1 MDKVNEA
8 REEYPRQVT
17 TSHHQSPLSET
28 TMAAAGVDVG
38 YLATHLGIPETN
50 ISGAIS
56 DPTADLVS
64 AILAAVATKAHEF
77 DTLFSLKLQ
86 LEVEL
91 ETSVRSAEAQRDA
104 SNETAKKA
112 LKDVEEIRQKL
123 NQEETRRQTLENELQ
138 TLISSSSTSQSDIDT
153 LRARIASLETSNRES
168 LAIIDTKNATN
179 EALSQEL
186 QAQHQKTLEL
196 NREVTALQQAVQN
209 ANAAASSSK
218 IREQG
223 LQRQLEA
230 ARRDVEWTDQEL
242 KKVSAE
248 ALSYR
253 KEKGARI
260 AELQRQND
268 DAASMVDSLKR
279 GEQQLRQRLQDAQRK
294 ADDALA
300 KVQQLEEAATRREE
314 DFQQQVDRLQRLHEL
329 TEQQNST
336 QKNRLRTME
345 ERESQVKR
353 ECEEK
358 VQQISKEIASLNM
371 DKEELAQA
379 NESLQAEVGRLEA
392 MIASG
397 SGGSPPGQPGSA
409 PQTPRPLN
417 GSIYRPSSP
426 FTTPGSMRKSISTTQ
441 ALDEYY
447 KVKGQLNVEKQR
459 ANNLAKD
466 LEDVLEQLQAKAP
479 ELEELYAE
487 NERLQSEIQNMS
499 HLSDESFRER
509 DAAKKAA
516 RKAESAASQAQAE
529 ISILRNQLRDLGAQI
544 QMLLFN
550 MHCREKGLDE
560 LSIEETLHFQKLERG
575 QVEGNADNINGMILQ
590 RLVVFKD
597 IQELQEK
604 NEKLLQVTHELGQNM
619 ESEEAIAAKNQAV
632 EDHKERIRLQE
643 ELEVFRDTLRGF
655 KIKTESITKE
665 RDMFRR
671 IVESRASAD
680 ELASALGH
688 PPRDGVL
695 ASIEQNPPADGDYPT
710 LLEDIRKEF
719 EDYRKEQSTDR
730 KTLKEQI
737 EKLSAERTRLQSEV
751 SRITSQLSL
760 ASERF
765 DMLKSNYTALENE
778 NKELQ
783 KRNNALSESAAKQDI
798 RTQNVAEELVEAR
811 AVVESMRSE
820 NANLRAEKNLWQDI
834 QDRLN
839 RDNENLVQEKSRL
852 NGLLATHQTLQNE
865 RELADGETK
874 RRLQATID
882 NLEADLT
889 STKRKLSEE
898 VEEAKK
904 TQLRKEFDAQQSQK
918 RIDELTSNLGQ
929 IREELVAVKTSRDHL
944 QSRVD
949 ELTIQLRS
957 ADERAERLQPRPTP
971 RPGSMA
977 SVFDDSAIEQDGDER
992 IQELIHEATD
1002 LKRDLEMARSQLE
1015 NAQGQVE
1022 RYKELSQASEEELER
1037 LNAAQEQYTQE
1048 MDSTLSTKEAVI
1060 KELEQRIEDLSSE
1073 LSRSNNELS
1082 ALRDAQADVIRRF
1095 EEEKSI
1101 LEEEVK
1107 RLKDDEE
1114 HYRSSSQFHQQD
1126 LRAQAEIA
1134 ASAQQ
1139 AYENEVMKH
1148 GETAKALSNVRNEYN
1163 QLKTSVAKYKAE
1175 AESAKATLLQS
1186 ESSWDERRQKFE
1198 QEISEIRSRWEDA
1211 NAQNKLLHQQLENV
1225 TAQISALQQSRASG
1239 DESLESISA
1248 QPSGLDADK
1257 YRELSNYL
1265 RSEKDILEVQYDIKV
1280 QDAKRLQQQ
1289 LEYTQSQLDDARLK
1303 LEQERSSHGDNDRNT
1318 MAHKD
1323 LMSKLEELNLFR
1335 ESNAA
1340 LRTEA
1345 RQAQA
1350 QLTEKIAK
1358 ITELESTIQP
1368 LEAQIEELQS
1378 QQTFKEAEMK
1388 QLQEDR
1394 DRWQKRTEDILSKH
1408 GRADPA
1414 EVEELKQKVAS
1425 LESERNALQEAEVPL
1440 RERIT
1445 ELENSIATKEA
1456 EWAITREKLINSA
1469 KERSRQL
1476 TTAKNQVV
1484 AEKEQVQQKFEEA
1497 ASELASTKEE
1507 LETFKKAKS
1516 ELEEHVSELKR
1527 QVESLRADSQKAA
1540 TPATPAP
1547 SSEPLESQA
1556 ALSELQ
1562 GQLSAARSEIELIT
1576 SQKVRI
1582 EQELQSTR
1590 DQLSSVI
1597 AEKEQGVTEA
1607 HTQTNG
1613 DLAIQNDVSTRQ
1625 NGLIENT
1632 VAAQPL
1638 SDDER
1643 KKLEEQIAAAE
1654 ARAAE
1659 WEAKAR
1665 ELEQNQDTIVKHR
1678 SDKMKEALNKRLSEF
1693 KASME
1698 SERAQLQ
1705 QDKERL
1711 DADFKLRMEQER
1723 KIWET
1728 EQASLQNE
1736 VKPPSTPQQ
1745 PKPEAPVSTPNTSAP
1760 DINNLGDQEIR
1771 ELVSKNA
1778 TIRSIVQNNIKNKLA
1793 VEAKKMKE
1801 EYEVSTKA
1809 EWEQKILQ
1817 AKDSAHQLATSKMNL
1832 KLNMTENRARMA
1844 NAKIEV
1850 VETAAKDTPQR
1861 PVGEVWEIAKNTKPP
1876 PMPPKQ
1882 APPSAT
1888 PAGSNATTGMFL
1900 CLTERPKLMSQPAP
1914 TNPSTPSK
1922 PTPALQEAKPTP
1934 STTIPPKPAAPSI
1947 PQPAVN
1953 NPFATGPQDQT
1964 PAVNPFAPSSLP
1976 TPQQTASTGIP
1987 QPAQPP
1993 ASQIPK
1999 ASNLPLPG
2007 GARKPSGQQIPRG
2020 GARGGA
2026 SQHRGRGGGHQG
2038 RTSLNPSADNFQPG
2052 AKRPRGDSEVGNGT
2066 KRPRGG
2072 GPVS

>member
-1 MDKVNEA
+1 
-8 REEYPRQVT
+8 
-17 TSHHQSPLSET
+17 
-28 TMAAAGVDVG
+28 MAAAGVDVG
-38 YLATHLGIPETN
+38 YLATHLGMPETN

-56 DPTADLVS
+56 DPTADLVN
-64 AILAAVATKAHEF
+64 AILAAVATRAHEF
-77 DTLFSLKLQ
+77 DTLFSQKLQ

-91 ETSVRSAEAQRDA
+91 ETSVRGAEARRDA

-112 LKDVEEIRQKL
+112 LKDLEDIRQKL

-138 TLISSSSTSQSDIDT
+138 SLKSSTSTSHSDIDT
-153 LRARIASLETSNRES
+153 LRSRVASLETSNRES
-168 LAIIDTKNATN
+168 LAIIDTKNSTN
-179 EALSQEL
+179 ESLSHEL
-186 QAQHQKTLEL
+186 QAQHQKNLRL
-196 NREVTALQQAVQN
+196 NQEVATLQQAVQN

-242 KKVSAE
+242 KKVSTE

-260 AELQRQND
+260 TELQRQND
-268 DAASMVDSLKR
+268 DAASAVESLKR

-300 KVQQLEEAATRREE
+300 KVQQLEEAAARREE
-314 DFQQQVDRLQRLHEL
+314 DFQQRVDRLQRLHEL
-329 TEQQNST
+329 TEQQNAT
-336 QKNRLRTME
+336 QKNRLRAME
-345 ERESQVKR
+345 EREAQVKR
-353 ECEEK
+353 ECEDK

-379 NESLQAEVGRLEA
+379 NETLQAEVGRLEA
-392 MIASG
+392 MIAG
-397 SGGSPPGQPGSA
+397 GPGGSPGQPGST

-417 GSIYRPSSP
+417 GSMYRPSSP

-459 ANNLAKD
+459 ASNLAKD

-509 DAAKKAA
+509 DVAKKAA
-516 RKAESAASQAQAE
+516 RKAETAASQAQAE

-560 LSIEETLHFQKLERG
+560 LSIEETLHFQRLERG
-575 QVEGNADNINGMILQ
+575 QVEGNAENINSMILQ

-632 EDHKERIRLQE
+632 EDHKERIRLQQ
-643 ELEVFRDTLRGF
+643 ELDVFRDTLRGF

-688 PPRDGVL
+688 PRQDGVL
-695 ASIEQNPPADGDYPT
+695 ASIEHNSPMNAEGDYAT
-710 LLEDIRKEF
+710 LLDDIRKEF
-719 EDYRKEQSTDR
+719 DDYRKEQTTDR

-737 EKLSAERTRLQSEV
+737 EKLSTERNRLQSEV

-765 DMLKSNYTALENE
+765 DMLKSNYAALENE

-783 KRNNALSESAAKQDI
+783 KRNHTI
-798 RTQNVAEELVEAR
+798 TQNVAEELVEAR
-811 AVVESMRSE
+811 AM
-820 NANLRAEKNLWQDI
+820 KNLWQDI
-834 QDRLN
+834 QDRLS

-852 NGLLATHQTLQNE
+852 N
-865 RELADGETK
+865 ELADSETK

-882 NLEADLT
+882 TLEADLT
-889 STKRKLSEE
+889 STKRKLAEE
-898 VEEAKK
+898 AEEAKK
-904 TQLRKEFDAQQSQK
+904 AQLRKEFDAQH
-918 RIDELTSNLGQ
+918 Q

-944 QSRVD
+944 QSR
-949 ELTIQLRS
+949 
-957 ADERAERLQPRPTP
+957 ERAERLQPRPTP
-971 RPGSMA
+971 RPGSM
-977 SVFDDSAIEQDGDER
+977 QDGDER

-1002 LKRDLEMARSQLE
+1002 LKRDLEMTK
-1015 NAQGQVE
+1015 
-1022 RYKELSQASEEELER
+1022 YKELSQASEEELER
-1037 LNAAQEQYTQE
+1037 LNSAQEQYAQE
-1048 MDSTLSTKEAVI
+1048 MDNAVSTKEATI
-1060 KELEQRIEDLSSE
+1060 KELEQRLEDLSSE
-1073 LSRSNNELS
+1073 LSRSNSELS
-1082 ALRDAQADVIRRF
+1082 ALQ
-1095 EEEKSI
+1095 EKSI

-1107 RLKDDEE
+1107 RLKADEE
-1114 HYRSSSQFHQQD
+1114 HYISSSQFHQQD

-1134 ASAQQ
+1134 TSAQQ

-1148 GETAKALSNVRNEYN
+1148 GETAKALSNVRNEHN
-1163 QLKTSVAKYKAE
+1163 QLKTSVAKWKAE
-1175 AESAKATLLQS
+1175 AESAKATLMQS
-1186 ESSWDERRQKFE
+1186 ESSWDERRQN
-1198 QEISEIRSRWEDA
+1198 RWEDA

-1225 TAQISALQQSRASG
+1225 TAQISALQESRASG
-1239 DESLESISA
+1239 NDS
-1248 QPSGLDADK
+1248 PDTDK

-1265 RSEKDILEVQYDIKV
+1265 RREKDILEVQFELKV

-1289 LEYTQSQLDDARLK
+1289 LELK
-1303 LEQERSSHGDNDRNT
+1303 LEQERGSHNDNDRST

-1323 LMSKLEELNLFR
+1323 LMSKLEELNLFP
-1335 ESNAA
+1335 
-1340 LRTEA
+1340 

-1350 QLTEKIAK
+1350 QLAEKIAK

-1378 QQTFKEAEMK
+1378 QQSFKEAEMK

-1408 GRADPA
+1408 GRTDPA
-1414 EVEELKQKVAS
+1414 EVEELKQKVAKA
-1425 LESERNALQEAEVPL
+1425 EAPLQEK
-1440 RERIT
+1440 IQ
-1445 ELENSIATKEA
+1445 ELEKSIAEKEA
-1456 EWAITREKLINSA
+1456 EWKVTRERLINSA

-1484 AEKEQVQQKFEEA
+1484 AEKEQAQQKFEEA
-1497 ASELASTKEE
+1497 ASELASTKAE
-1507 LETFKKAKS
+1507 LETFKKAKL
-1516 ELEEHVSELKR
+1516 ELEEQVLEFRR
-1527 QVESLRADSQKAA
+1527 QVESLQAEPQKNAAPIAPLESPDAVRSELETISSQKA
-1540 TPATPAP
+1540 T
-1547 SSEPLESQA
+1547 
-1556 ALSELQ
+1556 
-1562 GQLSAARSEIELIT
+1562 
-1576 SQKVRI
+1576 I
-1582 EQELQSTR
+1582 EQELQNTR

-1597 AEKEQGVTEA
+1597 AEKEQGVAEA

-1613 DLAIQNDVSTRQ
+1613 DSAMENDGEPRQ
-1625 NGLIENT
+1625 NGSTEST
-1632 VAAQPL
+1632 AAFHPL
-1638 SDDER
+1638 SVDER
-1643 KKLEEQIAAAE
+1643 KKLEEQVAASE

-1659 WEAKAR
+1659 WEAKAK

-1693 KASME
+1693 KASVE

-1728 EQASLQNE
+1728 EQASGQSE
-1736 VKPPSTPQQ
+1736 TKPPSTPQQ
-1745 PKPEAPVSTPNTSAP
+1745 PKLEAPVITPSTSVP
-1760 DINNLGDQEIR
+1760 DFSNLGDQEIR

-1778 TIRSIVQNNIKNKLA
+1778 TVRSIVQNNIKNKLA
-1793 VEAKKMKE
+1793 AEAKRMKE
-1801 EYEVSTKA
+1801 EHEIATKA
-1809 EWEQKILQ
+1809 EWEQKISQ
-1817 AKDSAHQLATSKMNL
+1817 AKDSATHLVTSKMNL

-1844 NAKIEV
+1844 NAKLEV
-1850 VETAAKDTPQR
+1850 VESAAKETPQR
-1861 PVGEVWEIAKNTKPP
+1861 AVGEVWELAKAAKPP
-1876 PMPPKQ
+1876 PAPKQ
-1882 APPSAT
+1882 PAPSAT
-1888 PAGSNATTGMFL
+1888 PTGPTATT
-1900 CLTERPKLMSQPAP
+1900 AP
-1914 TNPSTPSK
+1914 TSQSTPTKQVSVSQQA
-1922 PTPALQEAKPTP
+1922 TLTP
-1934 STTIPPKPAAPSI
+1934 STSIPPKPAAANI
-1947 PQPAVN
+1947 PQPVN
-1953 NPFATGPQDQT
+1953 NPFATTQQDQA
-1964 PAVNPFAPSSLP
+1964 PAANPFTQTGLP
-1976 TPQQTASTGIP
+1976 TPQQTAPTGIP
-1987 QPAQPP
+1987 QPAQSST
-1993 ASQIPK
+1993 SQIPK
-1999 ASNLPLPG
+1999 VSNLPIPG
-2007 GARKPSGQQIPRG
+2007 GARKPGGAQIPRG
-2020 GARGGA
+2020 GARGGG
-2026 SQHRGRGGGHQG
+2026 SQRGRGGGHQG
-2038 RTSLNPSADNFQPG
+2038 RASLNPSADNFQPG
-2052 AKRPRGDSEVGNGT
+2052 AKRPRGDSEVGNGQ

-2072 GPVS
+2072 GGSGS

>member
-1 MDKVNEA
+1 
-8 REEYPRQVT
+8 
-17 TSHHQSPLSET
+17 
-28 TMAAAGVDVG
+28 MAAAGVDVG
-38 YLATHLGIPETN
+38 YLATHLGMPETN

-56 DPTADLVS
+56 DPTADLVN
-64 AILAAVATKAHEF
+64 AILAAVTTKAHEF
-77 DTLFSLKLQ
+77 DTLFSQKLQ

-91 ETSVRSAEAQRDA
+91 ETSVRGAEAQRDA

-123 NQEETRRQTLENELQ
+123 NEEETKRQTLENELQ
-138 TLISSSSTSQSDIDT
+138 SLKSSRSTSQSDIDT
-153 LRARIASLETSNRES
+153 LRSRIASLETSNRES
-168 LAIIDTKNATN
+168 LSIIDTKNSTN
-179 EALSQEL
+179 ESLSRDL
-186 QAQHQKTLEL
+186 QAQHQKNLKL
-196 NREVTALQQAVQN
+196 NQEITALQQAKQN
-209 ANAAASSSK
+209 AEAAASSSK

-248 ALSYR
+248 ALNYR

-268 DAASMVDSLKR
+268 DAASTVESLKR

-300 KVQQLEEAATRREE
+300 KVQQLEEAAARREE

-329 TEQQNST
+329 TEQQNAT
-336 QKNRLRTME
+336 QKNRLHAME
-345 ERESQVKR
+345 EREAQVKR
-353 ECEEK
+353 ECEDK
-358 VQQISKEIASLNM
+358 IQRVSKELAAVNM
-371 DKEELAQA
+371 DKEELVQA
-379 NESLQAEVGRLEA
+379 NESLQAEAGRLEA

-397 SGGSPPGQPGSA
+397 SGGSPGQPGSA
-409 PQTPRPLN
+409 PQTPRPQN
-417 GSIYRPSSP
+417 GSMYRPSSP
-426 FTTPGSMRKSISTTQ
+426 FATPGSMRKSISATQ

-459 ANNLAKD
+459 ASNLAKD
-466 LEDVLEQLQAKAP
+466 LEDVLDQLQAKAP

-487 NERLQSEIQNMS
+487 NERLQAEIQNMS
-499 HLSDESFRER
+499 HLSDESFHER
-509 DAAKKAA
+509 DVAKKAA

-529 ISILRNQLRDLGAQI
+529 ITILRNQLRDLGAQI

-550 MHCREKGLDE
+550 MHCQEKGLDE
-560 LSIEETLHFQKLERG
+560 LTIEETLHFQKLERG
-575 QVEGNADNINGMILQ
+575 QVEGNADNINSMILQ

-619 ESEEAIAAKNQAV
+619 DSEEAITAKNQAV
-632 EDHKERIRLQE
+632 EDHNERIRLQQ
-643 ELEVFRDTLRGF
+643 ELDLFKDTLRGF
-655 KIKTESITKE
+655 QVKTESITKE

-671 IVESRASAD
+671 LVESRASAD
-680 ELASALGH
+680 ELASALGR
-688 PPRDGVL
+688 PPQDGVL
-695 ASIEQNPPADGDYPT
+695 ASIEHNSPLNADGFDYAT

-719 EDYRKEQSTDR
+719 DDYRKEQTTDR

-737 EKLSAERTRLQSEV
+737 EKLSAERNRLQSEV

-765 DMLKSNYTALENE
+765 DMLKSNYAALEHE

-783 KRNNALSESAAKQDI
+783 KRNHTMSESAAKQDI

-820 NANLRAEKNLWQDI
+820 NANLRAEKKLWQDI
-834 QDRLN
+834 QDRLS

-865 RELADGETK
+865 RELADAETK

-882 NLEADLT
+882 TLEADLT

-904 TQLRKEFDAQQSQK
+904 AQLRKEFDAQQSQK
-918 RIDELTSNLGQ
+918 RIDELTTNLSQ

-957 ADERAERLQPRPTP
+957 AEERAERLQPRPTP
-971 RPGSMA
+971 RPGSTVSLFDENA
-977 SVFDDSAIEQDGDER
+977 SQHDSDER

-1002 LKRDLEMARSQLE
+1002 LKRDLEMTRSQLE
-1015 NAQGQVE
+1015 HAQGQVE
-1022 RYKELSQASEEELER
+1022 TYKQLSRDSEEELER
-1037 LNAAQEQYTQE
+1037 LNSAQEQYAQE
-1048 MDSTLSTKEAVI
+1048 MDNTLSTKEATI
-1060 KELEQRIEDLSSE
+1060 KELEQRVEDLSSE
-1073 LSRSNNELS
+1073 LSRSNGDLS
-1082 ALRDAQADVIRRF
+1082 ALRDSQADLARRF
-1095 EEEKSI
+1095 EEEKAI

-1107 RLKDDEE
+1107 RLKGDEE
-1114 HYRSSSQFHQQD
+1114 NYLSSSQFHQQD

-1134 ASAQQ
+1134 ASAQE

-1163 QLKTSVAKYKAE
+1163 QLKTSVAKCKAE
-1175 AESAKATLLQS
+1175 AESAKATLMQS
-1186 ESSWDERRQKFE
+1186 ESSWDERRQRFE
-1198 QEISEIRSRWEDA
+1198 QEISEIRTRWEDA
-1211 NAQNKLLHQQLENV
+1211 NAQNTLLHKQLENV
-1225 TAQISALQQSRASG
+1225 TTQISQLQESRISS
-1239 DESLESISA
+1239 DESLEAISA
-1248 QPSGLDADK
+1248 QPSSSDADK

-1265 RSEKDILEVQYDIKV
+1265 RREKDILEVQLELKV

-1289 LEYTQSQLDDARLK
+1289 LEYTQSQLDEARLK
-1303 LEQERSSHGDNDRNT
+1303 LEQERGSHDDNERNT

-1335 ESNAA
+1335 ESSAA

-1350 QLTEKIAK
+1350 QLTEKITK
-1358 ITELESTIQP
+1358 IAELESTIQP

-1378 QQTFKEAEMK
+1378 QQNFKEAEMK

-1408 GRADPA
+1408 GRTDPA

-1425 LESERNALQEAEVPL
+1425 LESERNALQEAEAPL
-1440 RERIT
+1440 NEKIEELEKSIAAKEADWAVTRER
-1445 ELENSIATKEA
+1445 
-1456 EWAITREKLINSA
+1456 LINSA

-1476 TTAKNQVV
+1476 TTAKNLVV
-1484 AEKEQVQQKFEEA
+1484 TEKEQIQQRFEEA
-1497 ASELASTKEE
+1497 ANDLASTKEE
-1507 LETFKKAKS
+1507 LETFRRVNL
-1516 ELEEHVSELKR
+1516 ELEEQVLEFKR
-1527 QVESLRADSQKAA
+1527 QFDSLQADAQKNP
-1540 TPATPAP
+1540 TPVAP
-1547 SSEPLESQA
+1547 SEPVDTQA

-1562 GQLSAARSEIELIT
+1562 NQLDATRSELET
-1576 SQKVRI
+1576 VSSQKASI
-1582 EQELQSTR
+1582 EQELQNTR
-1590 DQLSSVI
+1590 DQLDSAI
-1597 AEKEQGVTEA
+1597 AEKGQPVAEA

-1613 DLAIQNDVSTRQ
+1613 DTAMENDVEPQQ
-1625 NGLIENT
+1625 NGSAESIPPS
-1632 VAAQPL
+1632 QPL
-1638 SDDER
+1638 SSDER
-1643 KKLEEQIAAAE
+1643 KNLEERIAASE
-1654 ARAAE
+1654 ARATE
-1659 WEAKAR
+1659 WEAKAKD
-1665 ELEQNQDTIVKHR
+1665 LEQNQDTIVKHR

-1698 SERAQLQ
+1698 NERAQLQ

-1711 DADFKLRMEQER
+1711 DADFQLRMEQER

-1728 EQASLQNE
+1728 EQASGQSE
-1736 VKPPSTPQQ
+1736 MKIPSTPQQ
-1745 PKPEAPVSTPNTSAP
+1745 PKLEAPAATPSTSVP
-1760 DINNLGDQEIR
+1760 DLNNLSDQEIR

-1778 TIRSIVQNNIKNKLA
+1778 TVRSIVQNNIKSKLA
-1793 VEAKKMKE
+1793 AEAKRLKE
-1801 EYEVSTKA
+1801 EHEATTKA
-1809 EWEQKILQ
+1809 ELDQKIAQ
-1817 AKDSAHQLATSKMNL
+1817 ARDSATQLVTSRVNL

-1850 VETAAKDTPQR
+1850 VETAAKETPQR
-1861 PVGEVWEIAKNTKPP
+1861 PVGEVWEMAKVAKPP
-1876 PMPPKQ
+1876 PAPKQ
-1882 APPSAT
+1882 PAPSAT
-1888 PAGSNATTGMFL
+1888 PTGPTATT
-1900 CLTERPKLMSQPAP
+1900 AP
-1914 TNPSTPSK
+1914 TSQSTPSK
-1922 PTPALQEAKPTP
+1922 QAPVSQETKLTP
-1934 STTIPPKPAAPSI
+1934 STTIPPKPAAPNTA
-1947 PQPAVN
+1947 QLAN
-1953 NPFATGPQDQT
+1953 NPFATSQQGQAPQGT
-1964 PAVNPFAPSSLP
+1964 ATANPFAQSSLP
-1976 TPQQTASTGIP
+1976 TPQQNTPLGIP
-1987 QPAQPP
+1987 QPAQAS

-1999 ASNLPLPG
+1999 VSNLPLPG
-2007 GARKPSGQQIPRG
+2007 GARKPSGPQIPRG
-2020 GARGGA
+2020 GARGGGA
-2026 SQHRGRGGGHQG
+2026 QRGRGGSHQG
-2038 RTSLNPSADNFQPG
+2038 RMSMNPSADNFQPG

-2072 GPVS
+2072 GGAGS

>member
-1 MDKVNEA
+1 
-8 REEYPRQVT
+8 
-17 TSHHQSPLSET
+17 
-28 TMAAAGVDVG
+28 MAS
-38 YLATHLGIPETN
+38 Y
-50 ISGAIS
+50 
-56 DPTADLVS
+56 
-64 AILAAVATKAHEF
+64 
-77 DTLFSLKLQ
+77 TLP
-86 LEVEL
+86 
-91 ETSVRSAEAQRDA
+91 
-104 SNETAKKA
+104 
-112 LKDVEEIRQKL
+112 
-123 NQEETRRQTLENELQ
+123 ETRRQTLENELQ
-138 TLISSSSTSQSDIDT
+138 SLKSSTSTSHSDIDT
-153 LRARIASLETSNRES
+153 LRSRVASLETSNRES
-168 LAIIDTKNATN
+168 LAIIDTKNSTN
-179 EALSQEL
+179 ESLSHEL
-186 QAQHQKTLEL
+186 QAQHQKNLRL
-196 NREVTALQQAVQN
+196 NQEVATLQQAVQN

-242 KKVSAE
+242 KKVSTE

-260 AELQRQND
+260 TELQRQND
-268 DAASMVDSLKR
+268 DAASAVESLKR

-300 KVQQLEEAATRREE
+300 KVQQLEEAAARREE
-314 DFQQQVDRLQRLHEL
+314 DFQQRVDRLQRLHEL
-329 TEQQNST
+329 TEQQNAT
-336 QKNRLRTME
+336 QKNRLRAME
-345 ERESQVKR
+345 EREAQVKR
-353 ECEEK
+353 ECEDK

-379 NESLQAEVGRLEA
+379 NETLQAEVGRLEA
-392 MIASG
+392 MIAG
-397 SGGSPPGQPGSA
+397 GPGGSPGQPGST

-417 GSIYRPSSP
+417 GSMYRPSSP

-459 ANNLAKD
+459 ASNLAKD

-509 DAAKKAA
+509 DVAKKAA
-516 RKAESAASQAQAE
+516 RKAETAASQAQAE

-560 LSIEETLHFQKLERG
+560 LSIEETLHFQRLERG
-575 QVEGNADNINGMILQ
+575 QVEGNAENINSMILQ

-632 EDHKERIRLQE
+632 EDHKERIRLQQ
-643 ELEVFRDTLRGF
+643 ELDVFRDTLRGF

-688 PPRDGVL
+688 PRQDGVL
-695 ASIEQNPPADGDYPT
+695 ASIEHNSPMNAEGDYAT
-710 LLEDIRKEF
+710 LLDDIRKEF
-719 EDYRKEQSTDR
+719 DDYRKEQTTDR

-737 EKLSAERTRLQSEV
+737 EKLSTERNRLQSEV

-765 DMLKSNYTALENE
+765 DMLKSNYAALENE

-783 KRNNALSESAAKQDI
+783 KRNHTMSESAAKQDI

-811 AVVESMRSE
+811 AMVESMRSE
-820 NANLRAEKNLWQDI
+820 NANFRAEKNLWQDI
-834 QDRLN
+834 QDRLS

-865 RELADGETK
+865 RELADSETK

-882 NLEADLT
+882 TLEADLT
-889 STKRKLSEE
+889 STKRKLAEE
-898 VEEAKK
+898 AEEAKK
-904 TQLRKEFDAQQSQK
+904 AQLRKEFDAQQSQK
-918 RIDELTSNLGQ
+918 RIDELTTNLSQ

-957 ADERAERLQPRPTP
+957 AEERAERLQPRPTP
-971 RPGSMA
+971 RPGSMV
-977 SVFDDSAIEQDGDER
+977 SIFDENANQQDGDER

-1002 LKRDLEMARSQLE
+1002 LKRDLEMTKSQLE

-1037 LNAAQEQYTQE
+1037 LNSAQEQYAQE
-1048 MDSTLSTKEAVI
+1048 MDNAVSTKEATI
-1060 KELEQRIEDLSSE
+1060 KELEQRLEDLSSE
-1073 LSRSNNELS
+1073 LSRSNSELS
-1082 ALRDAQADVIRRF
+1082 ALRDSQADVSRRF

-1107 RLKDDEE
+1107 RLKADEE
-1114 HYRSSSQFHQQD
+1114 HYISSSQFHQQD

-1134 ASAQQ
+1134 TSAQQ

-1148 GETAKALSNVRNEYN
+1148 GETAKALSNVRNEHN
-1163 QLKTSVAKYKAE
+1163 QLKTSVAKWKAE
-1175 AESAKATLLQS
+1175 AESAKATLMQS

-1225 TAQISALQQSRASG
+1225 TAQISALQESRASG
-1239 DESLESISA
+1239 NESLETIA
-1248 QPSGLDADK
+1248 AHPSSPDTDK

-1265 RSEKDILEVQYDIKV
+1265 RREKDILEVQFELKV

-1289 LEYTQSQLDDARLK
+1289 LEYTQSQLDEARLK
-1303 LEQERSSHGDNDRNT
+1303 LEQERGSHNDNDRST

-1335 ESNAA
+1335 ESSAA

-1378 QQTFKEAEMK
+1378 QQSFKEAEMK

-1408 GRADPA
+1408 GRTDPA

-1425 LESERNALQEAEVPL
+1425 LESERNALQEAEAPL
-1440 RERIT
+1440 QEKIQ
-1445 ELENSIATKEA
+1445 ELEKSIAEKEA
-1456 EWAITREKLINSA
+1456 EWKVTRERLINSA

-1484 AEKEQVQQKFEEA
+1484 AEKEQAQQKFEEA
-1497 ASELASTKEE
+1497 ASELASTKAE
-1507 LETFKKAKS
+1507 LETFKKAKL
-1516 ELEEHVSELKR
+1516 ELEEQVLEFRR
-1527 QVESLRADSQKAA
+1527 QVESLQAEPQKNAA
-1540 TPATPAP
+1540 PIAP
-1547 SSEPLESQA
+1547 LESPESQA
-1556 ALSELQ
+1556 ALYELQ
-1562 GQLSAARSEIELIT
+1562 GQLSAVRSELETIS
-1576 SQKVRI
+1576 SQKATI
-1582 EQELQSTR
+1582 EQELQNTR

-1597 AEKEQGVTEA
+1597 AEKEQGVAEA

-1613 DLAIQNDVSTRQ
+1613 DSAMENDGEPRQ
-1625 NGLIENT
+1625 NGSTEST
-1632 VAAQPL
+1632 AAFHPL
-1638 SDDER
+1638 SVDER
-1643 KKLEEQIAAAE
+1643 KKLEEQVAASE

-1659 WEAKAR
+1659 WEAKAK

-1693 KASME
+1693 KASVE

-1728 EQASLQNE
+1728 EQASGQSE
-1736 VKPPSTPQQ
+1736 TKPPSTPQQ
-1745 PKPEAPVSTPNTSAP
+1745 PKLEAPVITPSTSVP
-1760 DINNLGDQEIR
+1760 DFSNLGDQEIR

-1778 TIRSIVQNNIKNKLA
+1778 TVRSIVQNNIKNKLA
-1793 VEAKKMKE
+1793 AEAKRMKE
-1801 EYEVSTKA
+1801 EHEIATKA
-1809 EWEQKILQ
+1809 EWEQKISQ
-1817 AKDSAHQLATSKMNL
+1817 AKDSATHLVTSKMNL

-1844 NAKIEV
+1844 NAKLEV
-1850 VETAAKDTPQR
+1850 VESAAKETPQR
-1861 PVGEVWEIAKNTKPP
+1861 AVGEVWELAKAAKPP
-1876 PMPPKQ
+1876 PAPKQ
-1882 APPSAT
+1882 PAPSAT
-1888 PAGSNATTGMFL
+1888 PTGPTATTGMSF
-1900 CLTERPKLMSQPAP
+1900 CRTLM
-1914 TNPSTPSK
+1914 N
-1922 PTPALQEAKPTP
+1922 
-1934 STTIPPKPAAPSI
+1934 
-1947 PQPAVN
+1947 
-1953 NPFATGPQDQT
+1953 
-1964 PAVNPFAPSSLP
+1964 SS
-1976 TPQQTASTGIP
+1976 
-1987 QPAQPP
+1987 
-1993 ASQIPK
+1993 
-1999 ASNLPLPG
+1999 
-2007 GARKPSGQQIPRG
+2007 
-2020 GARGGA
+2020 
-2026 SQHRGRGGGHQG
+2026 
-2038 RTSLNPSADNFQPG
+2038 
-2052 AKRPRGDSEVGNGT
+2052 
-2066 KRPRGG
+2066 
-2072 GPVS
+2072 

>member
-1 MDKVNEA
+1 
-8 REEYPRQVT
+8 
-17 TSHHQSPLSET
+17 
-28 TMAAAGVDVG
+28 MAAAGVDVG
-38 YLATHLGIPETN
+38 YLATHLGMPETN
-50 ISGAIS
+50 ISNAIS
-56 DPTADLVS
+56 DPTADLVN
-64 AILAAVATKAHEF
+64 AILAAVTTKVHEF
-77 DTLFSLKLQ
+77 DTLFSQKLQ

-91 ETSVRSAEAQRDA
+91 ESSVRGAEAQRDA

-112 LKDVEEIRQKL
+112 LKDVEELRQKL
-123 NQEETRRQTLENELQ
+123 NEEETKRQTLENELQ
-138 TLISSSSTSQSDIDT
+138 SLKSSSSTSQSDIDS
-153 LRARIASLETSNRES
+153 LRSRITSLETSNRES
-168 LAIIDTKNATN
+168 LAIIDTKNSTN
-179 EALSQEL
+179 ESLSQEL
-186 QAQHQKTLEL
+186 QAQHQKNLKL
-196 NREVTALQQAVQN
+196 NQEVTALQQAKQN
-209 ANAAASSSK
+209 AEAAASSTK

-268 DAASMVDSLKR
+268 DVASTVESLKR

-300 KVQQLEEAATRREE
+300 KVQQLEEAAARREE

-329 TEQQNST
+329 TEQQNAT
-336 QKNRLRTME
+336 QKNRLHAME
-345 ERESQVKR
+345 EREAQVKR
-353 ECEEK
+353 ECEDK
-358 VQQISKEIASLNM
+358 VQRVSKELASLNM

-379 NESLQAEVGRLEA
+379 NESLQADVGRLEA
-392 MIASG
+392 MIAG
-397 SGGSPPGQPGSA
+397 GHGGSPGQPGSA
-409 PQTPRPLN
+409 PQTPRPQN
-417 GSIYRPSSP
+417 GSMYRPSSP
-426 FTTPGSMRKSISTTQ
+426 FATPASMRKSISATQ

-459 ANNLAKD
+459 ASNLAKD
-466 LEDVLEQLQAKAP
+466 LEDVLDQLQAKAP

-487 NERLQSEIQNMS
+487 NERLQSEIRNMS

-509 DAAKKAA
+509 DVAKKAA
-516 RKAESAASQAQAE
+516 RKAESTASQGQAE
-529 ISILRNQLRDLGAQI
+529 ITILRNQLRDLGAQI

-575 QVEGNADNINGMILQ
+575 QVEGNADNINSMILQ

-632 EDHKERIRLQE
+632 EDHNERIRLQQ
-643 ELEVFRDTLRGF
+643 ELDVFRDTLRGF
-655 KIKTESITKE
+655 QVKTESITKE

-671 IVESRASAD
+671 LVESRASAD

-688 PPRDGVL
+688 PPQSGVL
-695 ASIEQNPPADGDYPT
+695 ASIEQNSPMNADGFDYAT

-719 EDYRKEQSTDR
+719 DDYRKEQTTDR

-737 EKLSAERTRLQSEV
+737 EKLSADRNRLQSEV

-765 DMLKSNYTALENE
+765 DMLKSNYAALENE

-783 KRNNALSESAAKQDI
+783 KRNNTMSESAAKQDI

-811 AVVESMRSE
+811 TVVEGMRSE
-820 NANLRAEKNLWQDI
+820 NANLRAEKKLWQDI
-834 QDRLN
+834 QDRLS

-865 RELADGETK
+865 REHADAEIK

-882 NLEADLT
+882 TLEADLT

-904 TQLRKEFDAQQSQK
+904 AQLRKEFDAQQSQK
-918 RIDELTSNLGQ
+918 RIDELTTNLSQ
-929 IREELVAVKTSRDHL
+929 IREELVAVKTSKDHL

-957 ADERAERLQPRPTP
+957 AEERAERLQPRPTP
-971 RPGSMA
+971 RPGSMV
-977 SVFDDSAIEQDGDER
+977 SIFDENVTQHDSDER

-1002 LKRDLEMARSQLE
+1002 LKRDLEMTKSQLE
-1015 NAQGQVE
+1015 HAQGQVE
-1022 RYKELSQASEEELER
+1022 TYKELSRSSEEELER
-1037 LNAAQEQYTQE
+1037 LNSAQGQYAQE
-1048 MDSTLSTKEAVI
+1048 MDNILSTKEAAI
-1060 KELEQRIEDLSSE
+1060 KELEQRVEDLSSE
-1073 LSRSNNELS
+1073 LSRSNGELS
-1082 ALRDAQADVIRRF
+1082 ALRDSQADLTRHF
-1095 EEEKSI
+1095 EEEKAI
-1101 LEEEVK
+1101 LEEDVK
-1107 RLKDDEE
+1107 RLKGDEE
-1114 HYRSSSQFHQQD
+1114 HYLSSSQFHQQD

-1134 ASAQQ
+1134 ASAQE

-1148 GETAKALSNVRNEYN
+1148 GETAKALSNIRNEYN
-1163 QLKTSVAKYKAE
+1163 QLKTTVAKFKAE
-1175 AESAKATLLQS
+1175 AESAKATLMQS
-1186 ESSWDERRQKFE
+1186 ESSWEERRQRFE
-1198 QEISEIRSRWEDA
+1198 QEISEVRGRWEDA
-1211 NAQNKLLHQQLENV
+1211 NTQNKLLHQQLENV
-1225 TAQISALQQSRASG
+1225 IAQISALQESRTSSN
-1239 DESLESISA
+1239 ESLETISA
-1248 QPSGLDADK
+1248 QPSSSDADK

-1265 RSEKDILEVQYDIKV
+1265 RREKDILEVQFEIKV

-1289 LEYTQSQLDDARLK
+1289 LEYTHSQLDEARLK
-1303 LEQERSSHGDNDRNT
+1303 LEQERGSHGDNERNT

-1323 LMSKLEELNLFR
+1323 LMGKLEELNLFR
-1335 ESNAA
+1335 ESSTA

-1358 ITELESTIQP
+1358 ISELESTIQP

-1378 QQTFKEAEMK
+1378 QQSFKEAEMK

-1408 GRADPA
+1408 GRTDPA
-1414 EVEELKQKVAS
+1414 EVEELRQKVAS
-1425 LESERNALQEAEVPL
+1425 LESERNALQEAETPL
-1440 RERIT
+1440 KEKIEELEKSITAKEADWAVTRER
-1445 ELENSIATKEA
+1445 
-1456 EWAITREKLINSA
+1456 LINSA

-1476 TTAKNQVV
+1476 TTSKNLVV
-1484 AEKEQVQQKFEEA
+1484 VEKEQVQQRFEEA

-1507 LETFKKAKS
+1507 LEIFKRVKC
-1516 ELEEHVSELKR
+1516 ELEEQVLEFKR
-1527 QVESLRADSQKAA
+1527 QVDLLRTEAQNNNA
-1540 TPATPAP
+1540 TPVA
-1547 SSEPLESQA
+1547 PLESADTQA

-1562 GQLSAARSEIELIT
+1562 SQLSATRSELET
-1576 SQKVRI
+1576 VSSQKASI

-1590 DQLSSVI
+1590 DQLSSAV
-1597 AEKEQGVTEA
+1597 AEQGQSVAEA

-1613 DLAIQNDVSTRQ
+1613 DTTMENEVEPRQ
-1625 NGLIENT
+1625 NGSAEGT
-1632 VAAQPL
+1632 TSFQPL
-1638 SDDER
+1638 SVDER
-1643 KKLEEQIAAAE
+1643 RKLEDQIAASE
-1654 ARAAE
+1654 ARAVE

-1665 ELEQNQDTIVKHR
+1665 ELEQNQDIIVKHR

-1698 SERAQLQ
+1698 SERAQLE

-1711 DADFKLRMEQER
+1711 AADFKLRMEQER

-1728 EQASLQNE
+1728 EQATGQSDMK
-1736 VKPPSTPQQ
+1736 VPSTPQR
-1745 PKPEAPVSTPNTSAP
+1745 PKVEPPTTTPSTSIP
-1760 DINNLGDQEIR
+1760 DLNNLNDQEIR
-1771 ELVSKNA
+1771 ELVSKNS
-1778 TIRSIVQNNIKNKLA
+1778 TVRSIVQNNIKSKLA
-1793 VEAKKMKE
+1793 AEIKRIKE
-1801 EYEVSTKA
+1801 EHEIATKA
-1809 EWEQKILQ
+1809 ELEQKIVQPKEELEIAAKAELEQKIAQ
-1817 AKDSAHQLATSKMNL
+1817 AKDQATQLVTSKMNL

-1850 VETAAKDTPQR
+1850 VQTAAKETPQR
-1861 PVGEVWEIAKNTKPP
+1861 PVGEVWEIAKNAKPP
-1876 PMPPKQ
+1876 PVPKQ
-1882 APPSAT
+1882 PAPSAI
-1888 PAGSNATTGMFL
+1888 PAGSTASTT
-1900 CLTERPKLMSQPAP
+1900 TIAPISQP
-1914 TNPSTPSK
+1914 TPSK
-1922 PTPALQEAKPTP
+1922 QASVSQETKLAP
-1934 STTIPPKPAAPSI
+1934 STTIPPKPAAPNAQLAS
-1947 PQPAVN
+1947 
-1953 NPFATGPQDQT
+1953 NPFANSQQGQAPQ
-1964 PAVNPFAPSSLP
+1964 AVVAANPFAQSGPP
-1976 TPQQTASTGIP
+1976 TPQQIVPSGIP
-1987 QPAQPP
+1987 QLPQTS

-1999 ASNLPLPG
+1999 VSNLPIPG
-2007 GARKPSGQQIPRG
+2007 GARKPSGAQIPRG
-2020 GARGGA
+2020 GTRGGGP
-2026 SQHRGRGGGHQG
+2026 QRGRGGGHPG
-2038 RTSLNPSADNFQPG
+2038 RTSLNPSVDNFQPLG
-2052 AKRPRGDSEVGNGT
+2052 KRARADSEVGNGT

-2072 GPVS
+2072 GVGPGS

>member
-1 MDKVNEA
+1 
-8 REEYPRQVT
+8 
-17 TSHHQSPLSET
+17 
-28 TMAAAGVDVG
+28 MAAAGVDAG
-38 YLATHLGIPETN
+38 YLATHLGMPETN

-56 DPTADLVS
+56 DPTADLVT

-77 DTLFSLKLQ
+77 DTLFSQKLQ

-91 ETSVRSAEAQRDA
+91 ETSVRGAEAQRDA

-138 TLISSSSTSQSDIDT
+138 TLKSSSSTSQSDIDA
-153 LRARIASLETSNRES
+153 LRARITSLETSNRES
-168 LAIIDTKNATN
+168 LAIIDTKNSTN

-268 DAASMVDSLKR
+268 DAASMVESLKR

-300 KVQQLEEAATRREE
+300 KVQQLEEAAARREE

-329 TEQQNST
+329 TEQQNAT
-336 QKNRLRTME
+336 QKNRLRAME
-345 ERESQVKR
+345 EREAQVKR
-353 ECEEK
+353 ECEDK

-392 MIASG
+392 MIAG
-397 SGGSPPGQPGSA
+397 GPGGSPPGQPGSA

-417 GSIYRPSSP
+417 GSMYRPSSP
-426 FTTPGSMRKSISTTQ
+426 FATPGSMRKSISTTQ

-459 ANNLAKD
+459 ASNLAKD

-509 DAAKKAA
+509 DTAKKAA
-516 RKAESAASQAQAE
+516 RRAESAASQAQAE

-560 LSIEETLHFQKLERG
+560 LSIEETLHLQKLERG
-575 QVEGNADNINGMILQ
+575 QVEGNAENINGMILQ

-680 ELASALGH
+680 EIASALGH

-695 ASIEQNPPADGDYPT
+695 ASIENNTPMNADGDYAT

-719 EDYRKEQSTDR
+719 DDYRKEQTTDR

-737 EKLSAERTRLQSEV
+737 KKLSADRNRLQSEV

-765 DMLKSNYTALENE
+765 DMLKSNYSALENE

-811 AVVESMRSE
+811 AMVESMRSE

-834 QDRLN
+834 QDRLS

-865 RELADGETK
+865 RELADAETK
-874 RRLQATID
+874 RRLQNTID
-882 NLEADLT
+882 TLEADLA
-889 STKRKLSEE
+889 STKRKLTEE
-898 VEEAKK
+898 VDEAKK
-904 TQLRKEFDAQQSQK
+904 AQLRKEFDAQQSQK
-918 RIDELTSNLGQ
+918 RIDELTANLGQ

-949 ELTIQLRS
+949 ELSIQLRS
-957 ADERAERLQPRPTP
+957 AEERAERLQPRPTP
-971 RPGSMA
+971 RPGSMV
-977 SVFDDSAIEQDGDER
+977 SIFDENTTQQDSDER

-1002 LKRDLEMARSQLE
+1002 LKRDLEMTKSQLE

-1037 LNAAQEQYTQE
+1037 LNSAQEQYTQE
-1048 MDSTLSTKEAVI
+1048 MDNTLSTKEATI

-1073 LSRSNNELS
+1073 LSRSNSELS
-1082 ALRDAQADVIRRF
+1082 ALRDSQADITRRF
-1095 EEEKSI
+1095 EDEKSI

-1107 RLKDDEE
+1107 RLKGDEE

-1163 QLKTSVAKYKAE
+1163 QLKTSVAKFKAE

-1225 TAQISALQQSRASG
+1225 TAQISALQQSRTSG
-1239 DESLESISA
+1239 DESLESISG
-1248 QPSGLDADK
+1248 QPSTSDADE

-1265 RSEKDILEVQYDIKV
+1265 RREKDILEVQYDLKV
-1280 QDAKRLQQQ
+1280 QEAKRLQQQ
-1289 LEYTQSQLDDARLK
+1289 LEYTQSQLDEARLK
-1303 LEQERSSHGDNDRNT
+1303 LEQERGSHGDNDRTT

-1340 LRTEA
+1340 LRAEA

-1350 QLTEKIAK
+1350 QLTEKITK
-1358 ITELESTIQP
+1358 ITDLESTIQP

-1378 QQTFKEAEMK
+1378 QQAFKEAELK

-1414 EVEELKQKVAS
+1414 EVEELKQKVAN
-1425 LESERNALQEAEVPL
+1425 LESERNALQEAEAPL
-1440 RERIT
+1440 RQRIQ
-1445 ELENSIATKEA
+1445 ELESSIATKEA
-1456 EWAITREKLINSA
+1456 EWAVTREKLINSA
-1469 KERSRQL
+1469 KERSRVL
-1476 TTAKNQVV
+1476 TTAKNQVL

-1507 LETFKKAKS
+1507 LESFKKAKS
-1516 ELEEHVSELKR
+1516 ELEEHVLEFKR
-1527 QVESLRADSQKAA
+1527 QVESLQAESQK
-1540 TPATPAP
+1540 TVTPAP
-1547 SSEPLESQA
+1547 PTEPVESQA

-1562 GQLSAARSEIELIT
+1562 GQLSATRSELELVS
-1576 SQKVRI
+1576 SQKADI

-1590 DQLSSVI
+1590 DQLSSVM

-1613 DLAIQNDVSTRQ
+1613 DSVMENNVEVHQ
-1625 NGLIENT
+1625 NGQTEATPATQL
-1632 VAAQPL
+1632 L

-1643 KKLEEQIAAAE
+1643 RKLEEQIAAAE

-1659 WEAKAR
+1659 WEAKAK
-1665 ELEQNQDTIVKHR
+1665 ELEQNQDAIVKQR
-1678 SDKMKEALNKRLSEF
+1678 SDKMKEALNKRLSEY

-1711 DADFKLRMEQER
+1711 EADFKLRMEQER

-1745 PKPEAPVSTPNTSAP
+1745 PKPEAPVATPSTSVP
-1760 DINNLGDQEIR
+1760 DLNSLGDQEIR

-1778 TIRSIVQNNIKNKLA
+1778 TIRSIVQNNIKSKLA
-1793 VEAKKMKE
+1793 AETKKMKE
-1801 EYEVSTKA
+1801 EHEAITKA
-1809 EWEQKILQ
+1809 ELDQKIAQ
-1817 AKDSAHQLATSKMNL
+1817 ARDSATQLAQSKMNL
-1832 KLNMTENRARMA
+1832 KLNMTENRARMM

-1861 PVGEVWEIAKNTKPP
+1861 PVGEVWEIAKNAKPP
-1876 PMPPKQ
+1876 PVPPKQ
-1882 APPSAT
+1882 PAPSAT
-1888 PAGSNATTGMFL
+1888 PTASNATT
-1900 CLTERPKLMSQPAP
+1900 AP
-1914 TNPSTPSK
+1914 TNQSTPSK
-1922 PTPALQEAKPTP
+1922 PAPVLQEAKAAP
-1934 STTIPPKPAAPSI
+1934 STTIPPKPTAPGI
-1947 PQPAVN
+1947 PQPTLN
-1953 NPFATGPQDQT
+1953 NPFAPGPQDQT
-1964 PAVNPFAPSSLP
+1964 PAAGNPFSSSLP
-1976 TPQQTASTGIP
+1976 TPQQTATTGIP
-1987 QPAQPP
+1987 QPT
-1993 ASQIPK
+1993 SQIPK
-1999 ASNLPLPG
+1999 VYLA
-2007 GARKPSGQQIPRG
+2007 GAHVVEVLSEDVVVATKD
-2020 GARGGA
+2020 
-2026 SQHRGRGGGHQG
+2026 GRVSI
-2038 RTSLNPSADNFQPG
+2038 RRRIISSLGETA
-2052 AKRPRGDSEVGNGT
+2052 
-2066 KRPRGG
+2066 
-2072 GPVS
+2072 

>member
-1 MDKVNEA
+1 M
-8 REEYPRQVT
+8 
-17 TSHHQSPLSET
+17 
-28 TMAAAGVDVG
+28 
-38 YLATHLGIPETN
+38 
-50 ISGAIS
+50 
-56 DPTADLVS
+56 
-64 AILAAVATKAHEF
+64 
-77 DTLFSLKLQ
+77 
-86 LEVEL
+86 
-91 ETSVRSAEAQRDA
+91 
-104 SNETAKKA
+104 
-112 LKDVEEIRQKL
+112 
-123 NQEETRRQTLENELQ
+123 RRQTLENELQ
-138 TLISSSSTSQSDIDT
+138 TLRSSSSTSQSDIDA
-153 LRARIASLETSNRES
+153 LRARIVSLETSNRES
-168 LAIIDTKNATN
+168 LAIIDTKNSTN

-248 ALSYR
+248 ALNYR

-268 DAASMVDSLKR
+268 DAASMVESLKR

-300 KVQQLEEAATRREE
+300 KVQQLEEAAARREE

-329 TEQQNST
+329 TEQQNAT
-336 QKNRLRTME
+336 QKNRLRAME
-345 ERESQVKR
+345 EREAQVKR
-353 ECEEK
+353 ECEDK

-371 DKEELAQA
+371 DKEELTQA

-397 SGGSPPGQPGSA
+397 SGGSPPGLPGSA

-417 GSIYRPSSP
+417 GSMYRPSSP

-459 ANNLAKD
+459 ASNLAKD

-560 LSIEETLHFQKLERG
+560 LSIEETLHLQKLERG
-575 QVEGNADNINGMILQ
+575 QVEGNAENINGMILQ

-680 ELASALGH
+680 EIASALGH

-695 ASIEQNPPADGDYPT
+695 ASIENNSPMNADSDYAT

-719 EDYRKEQSTDR
+719 DDYRKEQTTDR

-737 EKLSAERTRLQSEV
+737 EKLSADRNRLQSEV
-751 SRITSQLSL
+751 SRISSQLSL

-765 DMLKSNYTALENE
+765 DMLKSNYAALENE

-811 AVVESMRSE
+811 AMVESMRSE

-834 QDRLN
+834 QDRLS

-865 RELADGETK
+865 RELADAETK
-874 RRLQATID
+874 RRLQNTID
-882 NLEADLT
+882 TLEADLA
-889 STKRKLSEE
+889 STKRKLAEE

-904 TQLRKEFDAQQSQK
+904 AQLRKEFDAQQSQK
-918 RIDELTSNLGQ
+918 RIDELTTNLGQ

-949 ELTIQLRS
+949 ELSIQLRS
-957 ADERAERLQPRPTP
+957 AEERAERLQPRPTP
-971 RPGSMA
+971 RPGSMV
-977 SVFDDSAIEQDGDER
+977 SMFDENAAQQDSDER

-1002 LKRDLEMARSQLE
+1002 LKRDLEMTKSQLE

-1037 LNAAQEQYTQE
+1037 LNSVQEQYAQE
-1048 MDSTLSTKEAVI
+1048 MENTLSTKESTI
-1060 KELEQRIEDLSSE
+1060 KELEQRIGNLSSE
-1073 LSRSNNELS
+1073 LSRSNSELS
-1082 ALRDAQADVIRRF
+1082 ALRDSQADVIRRF
-1095 EEEKSI
+1095 EDEKSI

-1107 RLKDDEE
+1107 RLKGDEE

-1139 AYENEVMKH
+1139 SYENEVMKH
-1148 GETAKALSNVRNEYN
+1148 GETAKALSNVRNEFN
-1163 QLKTSVAKYKAE
+1163 QLKTSVAKFKAE

-1186 ESSWDERRQKFE
+1186 ESSWDDRRQKFE

-1225 TAQISALQQSRASG
+1225 TAQISALQQSRTSG
-1239 DESLESISA
+1239 DLSLESIST
-1248 QPSGLDADK
+1248 QPSSSDADE

-1265 RSEKDILEVQYDIKV
+1265 RREKDILEVQYDLKV
-1280 QDAKRLQQQ
+1280 QEAKRLQQQ
-1289 LEYTQSQLDDARLK
+1289 LEYTQSQLDEARLK
-1303 LEQERSSHGDNDRNT
+1303 LEQERGSHGDSDRTT

-1368 LEAQIEELQS
+1368 LEALIEELQS
-1378 QQTFKEAEMK
+1378 QQSFKEAEMK

-1414 EVEELKQKVAS
+1414 EVEELKQKVVN
-1425 LESERNALQEAEVPL
+1425 LESERNALQEAEAPL
-1440 RERIT
+1440 RERIQ

-1456 EWAITREKLINSA
+1456 EWAVTREKLINSA

-1476 TTAKNQVV
+1476 TTAKNQVL

-1507 LETFKKAKS
+1507 LESFKKAKS
-1516 ELEEHVSELKR
+1516 ELEEHVLELKR
-1527 QVESLRADSQKAA
+1527 QVESLQAESQKTI
-1540 TPATPAP
+1540 TPVPPT
-1547 SSEPLESQA
+1547 EPLESQA

-1562 GQLSAARSEIELIT
+1562 GQLSATRSELELVS
-1576 SQKVRI
+1576 SQKANI

-1590 DQLSSVI
+1590 DQLNSII

-1613 DLAIQNDVSTRQ
+1613 DSVMENREQNSP
-1625 NGLIENT
+1625 IET
-1632 VAAQPL
+1632 APATQLL
-1638 SDDER
+1638 SADER
-1643 KKLEEQIAAAE
+1643 KKLEEKIAAAE
-1654 ARAAE
+1654 ARAVA
-1659 WEAKAR
+1659 WEAKAK
-1665 ELEQNQDTIVKHR
+1665 ELEQNQDAIVKQR
-1678 SDKMKEALNKRLSEF
+1678 SDKMKEALNKRLSEY

-1705 QDKERL
+1705 QDKEIL
-1711 DADFKLRMEQER
+1711 EADFKLRMEQER

-1736 VKPPSTPQQ
+1736 VKAPRTPQQ
-1745 PKPEAPVSTPNTSAP
+1745 PKPEAPVATPSTSVP
-1760 DINNLGDQEIR
+1760 DLNNLSDQEIR

-1778 TIRSIVQNNIKNKLA
+1778 TIRSIVQNNIKSKLA
-1793 VEAKKMKE
+1793 AETKKMKE
-1801 EYEVSTKA
+1801 EHEAATKA
-1809 EWEQKILQ
+1809 ELEQKIAQ
-1817 AKDSAHQLATSKMNL
+1817 AKDSATQLATSKMNL

-1861 PVGEVWEIAKNTKPP
+1861 PVGEVWEIAKNAKPP
-1876 PMPPKQ
+1876 PVPPKQ
-1882 APPSAT
+1882 PAPSAT
-1888 PAGSNATTGMFL
+1888 PTASNATTGMLFCQIL
-1900 CLTERPKLMSQPAP
+1900 IESMLMHETAP
-1914 TNPSTPSK
+1914 TNQPTPSK
-1922 PTPALQEAKPTP
+1922 PASVPQDVKPAP
-1934 STTIPPKPAAPSI
+1934 STTIPPKPSAPSL
-1947 PQPAVN
+1947 PQSAVN
-1953 NPFATGPQDQT
+1953 NPFAHSPQDQA
-1964 PAVNPFAPSSLP
+1964 PAAINPFASSSIP
-1976 TPQQTASTGIP
+1976 TPQQTAPTGIP
-1987 QPAQPP
+1987 QPA
-1993 ASQIPK
+1993 SQIPK
-1999 ASNLPLPG
+1999 VSNLPVPGQVRKQG
-2007 GARKPSGQQIPRG
+2007 GAQIPRG
-2020 GARGGA
+2020 GARGGG
-2026 SQHRGRGGGHQG
+2026 SQQRGRGGGHQG

-2072 GPVS
+2072 GPGAQ

>member
-1 MDKVNEA
+1 
-8 REEYPRQVT
+8 
-17 TSHHQSPLSET
+17 
-28 TMAAAGVDVG
+28 MAVAGVDVG
-38 YLATHLGIPETN
+38 HLATHLGMPESN

-56 DPTADLVS
+56 DPTTDLVT
-64 AILAAVATKAHEF
+64 AILAAVTTKAHEF
-77 DTLFSLKLQ
+77 ETLFSQKLQ

-91 ETSVRSAEAQRDA
+91 ETSVRGAEAQRDA

-138 TLISSSSTSQSDIDT
+138 SLKSSSSTSQSDIDT
-153 LRARIASLETSNRES
+153 LRSRIASLETSNRES
-168 LAIIDTKNATN
+168 LSIIDTKNSTN
-179 EALSQEL
+179 ESLSQEL
-186 QAQHQKTLEL
+186 QAQHQKTLKL
-196 NREVTALQQAVQN
+196 NQEVTALQQAKQS
-209 ANAAASSSK
+209 AEAAASSSK

-268 DAASMVDSLKR
+268 DAASTVESLKR

-300 KVQQLEEAATRREE
+300 KVQQLEEAAARREE

-329 TEQQNST
+329 TEQQNTT
-336 QKNRLRTME
+336 QKNRLHAME
-345 ERESQVKR
+345 EREAQVKR
-353 ECEEK
+353 ECEDK
-358 VQQISKEIASLNM
+358 VQRVSKELASVNM

-379 NESLQAEVGRLEA
+379 NESLQADVGRLEA
-392 MIASG
+392 MIAGG
-397 SGGSPPGQPGSA
+397 SGGSPGQPGSA

-417 GSIYRPSSP
+417 GSMYRASSP
-426 FTTPGSMRKSISTTQ
+426 FATPGSMRKSISTTQ

-459 ANNLAKD
+459 ASNLAKD

-509 DAAKKAA
+509 DVAKKAA
-516 RKAESAASQAQAE
+516 RKAESSASQAQAE
-529 ISILRNQLRDLGAQI
+529 IAILRNQLRDLGAQI

-575 QVEGNADNINGMILQ
+575 QVEGNAENINNMILQ

-632 EDHKERIRLQE
+632 EDHNERIRLQQ
-643 ELEVFRDTLRGF
+643 ELDLFRDTLRGF
-655 KIKTESITKE
+655 QVKTESITKE

-671 IVESRASAD
+671 LVESRASAE

-695 ASIEQNPPADGDYPT
+695 ASIEQNSPDGFDYAT

-719 EDYRKEQSTDR
+719 DDYRKEQTTDR

-737 EKLSAERTRLQSEV
+737 EKLSAERNRLQSEV

-765 DMLKSNYTALENE
+765 DMLKSNYAALEHE

-783 KRNNALSESAAKQDI
+783 KRNHTMSESAAKQDI

-811 AVVESMRSE
+811 AVVEGMRSE
-820 NANLRAEKNLWQDI
+820 NANLRAEKKLWQDI
-834 QDRLN
+834 QDRLS

-882 NLEADLT
+882 TLEADLA

-904 TQLRKEFDAQQSQK
+904 AQLRKEFDAQQSQK
-918 RIDELTSNLGQ
+918 RIDELTTNLSQ

-957 ADERAERLQPRPTP
+957 AEERAERLQPRPTP
-971 RPGSMA
+971 RPGSMV
-977 SVFDDSAIEQDGDER
+977 SIFDENITQHDSDER

-1002 LKRDLEMARSQLE
+1002 LKRDLEMSKSQLE
-1015 NAQGQVE
+1015 HARGQAE
-1022 RYKELSQASEEELER
+1022 TYKELSRASEEELEK
-1037 LNAAQEQYTQE
+1037 LNSAQEQYTQE
-1048 MDSTLSTKEAVI
+1048 MDNTLSAKEATI
-1060 KELEQRIEDLSSE
+1060 KELEQRVEDLSSE
-1073 LSRSNNELS
+1073 LSRSNSELS
-1082 ALRDAQADVIRRF
+1082 ALRDSQADLTRRF
-1095 EEEKSI
+1095 EEEKAI

-1107 RLKDDEE
+1107 RLKGDEE
-1114 HYRSSSQFHQQD
+1114 HYLSSSQFHQQD

-1134 ASAQQ
+1134 ASAQG

-1148 GETAKALSNVRNEYN
+1148 GETAKALSSVRNEYN
-1163 QLKTSVAKYKAE
+1163 QLKTSVAKSKAE
-1175 AESAKATLLQS
+1175 AESAKATLMQS
-1186 ESSWDERRQKFE
+1186 ESSWDERRQRFE

-1225 TAQISALQQSRASG
+1225 TGQISALQESRTSSN
-1239 DESLESISA
+1239 ESLETISA
-1248 QPSGLDADK
+1248 QPSSLDTDK

-1265 RSEKDILEVQYDIKV
+1265 RREKDILEVQFELKV

-1289 LEYTQSQLDDARLK
+1289 LEYTQSQLDEARLK
-1303 LEQERSSHGDNDRNT
+1303 LEQERGSHNDNERNT

-1335 ESNAA
+1335 ESSAA
-1340 LRTEA
+1340 LRAEA

-1350 QLTEKIAK
+1350 QLIEKAAKIAK
-1358 ITELESTIQP
+1358 LESTIQP
-1368 LEAQIEELQS
+1368 LEAQVEELQS
-1378 QQTFKEAEMK
+1378 QQSFKEAEMK

-1408 GRADPA
+1408 GRTDPA

-1425 LESERNALQEAEVPL
+1425 LESERSALLEAEAPL
-1440 RERIT
+1440 KERIE
-1445 ELENSIATKEA
+1445 ELEKSIAAKEA
-1456 EWAITREKLINSA
+1456 DWGVIREKLINSA

-1476 TTAKNQVV
+1476 TIAKNAVV
-1484 AEKEQVQQKFEEA
+1484 TEKEQVQRSFEEA
-1497 ASELASTKEE
+1497 ASELASTKGE
-1507 LETFKKAKS
+1507 LEAFKQVKI
-1516 ELEEHVSELKR
+1516 ELEEQVLEFKR
-1527 QVESLRADSQKAA
+1527 QVDSLRAEAQKNVA
-1540 TPATPAP
+1540 PVAP
-1547 SSEPLESQA
+1547 SESADSQA
-1556 ALSELQ
+1556 ALTELQ
-1562 GQLSAARSEIELIT
+1562 NQLDIARSDLET
-1576 SQKVRI
+1576 VSSQKASV
-1582 EQELQSTR
+1582 EQELENTR
-1590 DQLSSVI
+1590 NQLSSVI
-1597 AEKEQGVTEA
+1597 AEKGQAVTEA

-1613 DLAIQNDVSTRQ
+1613 NAAIEPDAEPHQ
-1625 NGLIENT
+1625 NGSVEST
-1632 VAAQPL
+1632 VLSQPL

-1643 KKLEEQIAAAE
+1643 KQLEDQITAAE

-1659 WEAKAR
+1659 WETKAK

-1678 SDKMKEALNKRLSEF
+1678 SDKMKEALNKRLAEF

-1728 EQASLQNE
+1728 EQASGQTE
-1736 VKPPSTPQQ
+1736 TKMPSTPQQ
-1745 PKPEAPVSTPNTSAP
+1745 PKFEAPVATPNTSIP
-1760 DINNLGDQEIR
+1760 DLNNLGDQEIR

-1778 TIRSIVQNNIKNKLA
+1778 TVRSIVQNNIKSKLA
-1793 VEAKKMKE
+1793 AEAKRMKE
-1801 EYEVSTKA
+1801 EHEATTKA
-1809 EWEQKILQ
+1809 ELEQKIAQ
-1817 AKDSAHQLATSKMNL
+1817 AKDSATQLATSKMNL

-1850 VETAAKDTPQR
+1850 VETAAKETPQR
-1861 PVGEVWEIAKNTKPP
+1861 PVGEVWEIAKAAKPP
-1876 PMPPKQ
+1876 PVPKQ
-1882 APPSAT
+1882 PAAPIVTTIPASSAT
-1888 PAGSNATTGMFL
+1888 TT
-1900 CLTERPKLMSQPAP
+1900 TIVP
-1914 TNPSTPSK
+1914 TNQQTPSK
-1922 PTPALQEAKPTP
+1922 QSSASQEAKPTP
-1934 STTIPPKPAAPSI
+1934 SATIPPKPVAPNA
-1947 PQPAVN
+1947 PQPAT
-1953 NPFATGPQDQT
+1953 NPFATSQQGQT
-1964 PAVNPFAPSSLP
+1964 LQGTVMANPFALTSLP
-1976 TPQQTASTGIP
+1976 ISQQNAPSGIP
-1987 QPAQPP
+1987 QPAQ
-1993 ASQIPK
+1993 ASLSQIPK
-1999 ASNLPLPG
+1999 ASNLPIPG
-2007 GARKPSGQQIPRG
+2007 GARKPSGPQIPRG
-2020 GARGGA
+2020 GARGGG
-2026 SQHRGRGGGHQG
+2026 SQRGRGGGHQG
-2038 RTSLNPSADNFQPG
+2038 RASLNPSADNFQPG

-2072 GPVS
+2072 GPGS